1 MKGLRLSHL
10 VWKCTYKQA
19 LWQGEF
25 RTQNI
30 NIHYLAF
37 HRSLCYVTEHCFNFP
52 KAKRTI
58 RPVHMKPETVL
69 GTVLERCRNGSMP
82 VWTAKVFSEPF
93 QLRTV
98 KDVFS
103 QRLWAWLRSW
113 ITTFF
118 CVWTQLSLELLQWT
132 GSSTINSFESRNVRK
147 WLP

>member
-52 KAKRTI
+52 KAKRTLYA
-58 RPVHMKPETVL
+58 PFTWNPKPF
-69 GTVLERCRNGSMP
+69 LERFWSDLEM
-82 VWTAKVFSEPF
+82 VQWTAKVFSEPF